1 MASLT
6 EHVMINKWDDDINN
20 AIVSVGGNTE
30 GSSGLPDYSDIIKS
44 QLTSNKAV
52 GEGVY
57 QDFLYVDENNNTSI
71 HPWDGDPTE
80 STNAPQSKVL
90 AKSIKELY
98 DIMKSTERFK
108 VLLVDELPKSEID
121 LSAIYLI
128 KESCECGNEL
138 EYTYSGCYYIKVGKR
153 LEKIDIPEFKVDLN
167 SLFYLTRAE
176 YDSNLPNYIK
186 NIEQQLKKKFGK
198 YWEDDNFSLE
208 TLIGE
213 IENELKWVTEGYL
226 EELNKK
232 IDEKIDNKFIE
243 VDDKILDVKNELK
256 DDVENCLTGIGKIE
270 KELKEDIVGIEES
283 LTNYILKDSLKEIS
297 DEINNLQ

>member
-6 EHVMINKWDDDINN
+6 EYVMINKLDDDIKN
-20 AIVSVGGNTE
+20 AIVSVGGDTE
-30 GSSGLPDYSDIIKS
+30 SSSGLPDYPDIIKS
-44 QLTSNKAV
+44 QLTSNKAI
-52 GEGVY
+52 GEGIY

-71 HPWDGDPTE
+71 YPWDGDPTE
-80 STNAPQSKVL
+80 STNAPQSTVL

-121 LSAIYLI
+121 LSAVYLI
-128 KESCECGNEL
+128 KENSDSDQDMS
-138 EYTYSGCYYIKVGKR
+138 YYGCYYIKVGKK

-198 YWEDDNFSLE
+198 YWEDDNFL
-208 TLIGE
+208 LDAIIDD
-213 IENELKWVTEGYL
+213 IEKELKWLTEEYL

-232 IDEKIDNKFIE
+232 IDNKFLE
-243 VDDKILDVKNELK
+243 VDDKILEVENKLK
-256 DDVENCLTGIGKIE
+256 DD
-270 KELKEDIVGIEES
+270 IVDTIEES
-283 LTNYILKDSLKEIS
+283 LTNYVLKDSLKEIN

>member
-30 GSSGLPDYSDIIKS
+30 GSSGLPDYPDIIKS

-52 GEGVY
+52 GEGIY
-57 QDFLYVDENNNTSI
+57 QDFLYVNDNNDTSI
-71 HPWDGDPTE
+71 YPWDGDPTE
-80 STNAPQSKVL
+80 STNAPQSTVL

-121 LSAIYLI
+121 LSAVYLI
-128 KESCECGNEL
+128 KESCECGCEL
-138 EYTYSGCYYIKVGKR
+138 EHTYSGCYYIKVGKR
-153 LEKIDIPEFKVDLN
+153 LEKVDIPEFKIDLN
-167 SLFYLTRAE
+167 SLFYITRAE

-208 TLIGE
+208 TLIDE
-213 IENELKWVTEGYL
+213 IKNELKGVTEGYL

-232 IDEKIDNKFIE
+232 IDNKFIE
-243 VDDKILDVKNELK
+243 VDDKLLE
-256 DDVENCLTGIGKIE
+256 VENK
-270 KELKEDIVGIEES
+270 LKADIVDIEAS
-283 LTNYILKDSLKEIS
+283 LANYVPRNSLKEIN

>member
-20 AIVSVGGNTE
+20 AIVSVGGNTD
-30 GSSGLPDYSDIIKS
+30 GSSGLPDYPDIIKS

-52 GEGVY
+52 GEGIY
-57 QDFLYVDENNNTSI
+57 QDFLYVNENNDISI
-71 HPWDGDPTE
+71 YPWDGDPTE
-80 STNAPQSKVL
+80 STNAPQSTVL

-121 LSAIYLI
+121 LSAVYLI
-128 KESCECGNEL
+128 KESCDCEL
-138 EYTYSGCYYIKVGKR
+138 EHAYSGCYYIKVGKG
-153 LEKIDIPEFKVDLN
+153 LKKIDIPEFKIDLN
-167 SLFYLTRAE
+167 NLFYLTRAE

-208 TLIGE
+208 TLIDE
-213 IENELKWVTEGYL
+213 IENELKWITEGYL

-243 VDDKILDVKNELK
+243 VDDKILRIENKLK
-256 DDVENCLTGIGKIE
+256 DDIENCLTEIGEIE
-270 KELKEDIVGIEES
+270 KELKDDIVDIEES
-283 LTNYILKDSLKEIS
+283 LANYVPKNSLKEIN

>member
-52 GEGVY
+52 GEGIY

-71 HPWDGDPTE
+71 YPWDGDPTE
-80 STNAPQSKVL
+80 STNAPQSTVL

-121 LSAIYLI
+121 LSAVYLI
-128 KESCECGNEL
+128 KESCECEL
-138 EYTYSGCYYIKVGKR
+138 EYAYSGCYYIKVGKG
-153 LEKIDIPEFKVDLN
+153 LKKIDIPEFKIDLN
-167 SLFYLTRAE
+167 NLFYLTRAE

-208 TLIGE
+208 TLIDE
-213 IENELKWVTEGYL
+213 IENELKWITEGYL

-232 IDEKIDNKFIE
+232 INEKIDNKFIE
-243 VDDKILDVKNELK
+243 VDDKILEIENKLNDDVKN
-256 DDVENCLTGIGKIE
+256 CLTEIGKIE
-270 KELKEDIVGIEES
+270 KELKDDIVDIEES
-283 LTNYILKDSLKEIS
+283 LTNYVPKNSLKEIN

>member
-6 EHVMINKWDDDINN
+6 EHVMINKLDDDINN

-30 GSSGLPDYSDIIKS
+30 GSSGLLDYPDIIKS
-44 QLTSNKAV
+44 QLTSNKAI
-52 GEGVY
+52 GEGIY
-57 QDFLYVDENNNTSI
+57 QDFLYVNENNDASI
-71 HPWDGDPTE
+71 YPWDGDPTE
-80 STNAPQSKVL
+80 STNAPQSTVL
-90 AKSIKELY
+90 AKSIKGLY

-121 LSAIYLI
+121 LSAVYLI
-128 KESCECGNEL
+128 KESHEL
-138 EYTYSGCYYIKVGKR
+138 EHTYSGCYYIKIGKGVK
-153 LEKIDIPEFKVDLN
+153 KIDIPEFKVDLN

-208 TLIGE
+208 TLIDE
-213 IENELKWVTEGYL
+213 IEKELKWITGGYL

-232 IDEKIDNKFIE
+232 IDEKIDNKIIK
-243 VDDKILDVKNELK
+243 VDDKILDIENKLKN
-256 DDVENCLTGIGKIE
+256 DVEICLTEIGKIE
-270 KELKEDIVGIEES
+270 KELKEDIVDIEES
-283 LTNYILKDSLKEIS
+283 LTNYIPKDSLKEIN